1 MLAAVLGAAVEDAR
15 RIEGAAVPRLEGQ
28 DRGQREPRVDRL
40 PTGAQRGGED
50 EAPLRHHVEEAA
62 VDVRLEI
69 AAPFAHL
76 RFEPAAGAQVE
87 RDDTARDGCRNPPFF
102 ELGRG
107 APRSEERRVG
117 KECVSTCSSRWS
129 PYH

>member
-1 MLAAVLGAAVEDAR
+1 MARLSPVCEQGGELAEDGAPAVVEAHLLMLAAVLGAAVEDAR

-69 AAPFAHL
+69 AAPFAPL

-87 RDDTARDGCRNPPFF
+87 RDDPA
-102 ELGRG
+102 
-107 APRSEERRVG
+107 S
-117 KECVSTCSSRWS
+117 
-129 PYH
+129 